1 MHNSSQSHVEGHP
14 NVNYFMIF
22 MALCACTILSVAF
35 DLIHLPSVVLVT
47 LVLAVAFAKALF
59 VMTYFMHLKFEGK
72 WKYIILSPTS
82 ILAVG
87 LVIGLAPDIAMQYYV
102 DDTPQARLAAEH
114 RTETGSEST
123 SATSASTPEAD
134 HAPAK

>member
-22 MALCACTILSVAF
+22 MALCACTVLSVAF
-35 DLIHLPSVVLVT
+35 DLVHLPSVVLVT
-47 LVLAVAFAKALF
+47 LVLAVAVAKAMF

-72 WKYIILSPTS
+72 WKYIILSPTT

-102 DDTPQARLAAEH
+102 DDTPQARLAADRQADASH
-114 RTETGSEST
+114 PKTGAATHST
-123 SATSASTPEAD
+123 D
-134 HAPAK
+134 HVPAK